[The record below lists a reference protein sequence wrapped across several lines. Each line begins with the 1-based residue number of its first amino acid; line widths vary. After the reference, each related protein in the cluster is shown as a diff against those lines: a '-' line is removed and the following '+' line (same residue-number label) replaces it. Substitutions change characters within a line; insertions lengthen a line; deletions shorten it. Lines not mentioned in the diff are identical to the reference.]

1 MWELQGAQGFAPAG
15 RSQWL
20 ALADALDS
28 ALVTVKMGIPDP
40 LWFGPSRRNFDH
52 SAEHVISVLRTARW
66 EVLSAEMAQ
75 P

>member
-1 MWELQGAQGFAPAG
+1 MWELQGSEGFTPAG

-28 ALVTVKMGIPDP
+28 ALVTVKMGIPDL
-40 LWFGPSRRNFDH
+40 LWFGPTRRNFDL
-52 SAEHVISVLRTARW
+52 SAEHVISALNTARW